1 MLQIIGRT
9 ERLAAATHLFEGV
22 ACDSL
27 ESLLYVDGF
36 FGAGLK
42 VGNVVLT
49 LAPSLSPFGGYLR
62 VGENKTDVQ
71 VRLTITG
78 KKQGAKAAQNTA
90 TPVPLLI
97 ILKPLSHCGSNILP
111 FSKLFI
117 PSRAADPSRRDY
129 TPPGL
134 VGSLSQSLGG
144 HVKTTVDSHV
154 TPPLR
159 GN

>member
-97 ILKPLSHCGSNILP
+97 ILKPLSHCGQTSFHFLNCL
-111 FSKLFI
+111 
-117 PSRAADPSRRDY
+117 SRRGLPILADV
-129 TPPGL
+129 TIHPPDWSAVYHNRSG
-134 VGSLSQSLGG
+134 
-144 HVKTTVDSHV
+144 DM
-154 TPPLR
+154 
-159 GN
+159 